1 MPLKEEYIDFDEE
14 IQRLEQKRD
23 ALAEQVAALDEDV
36 PKREGL
42 AEQGQDIDVCL
53 RGLRWARDD
62 AATDDGVPVWSDDVD
77 GVTLAGLT
85 GGEFG
90 HVEDT
95 VVADALDRGD
105 TRVGEGLTRIYY
117 VAKATQ
123 QAPYVDGSMSFTD
136 SVQAVSQLPV
146 PFLKWA
152 DDRVDELTTIGGDEG
167 NSFGDLVAEKQANQD
182 ET

>member
-1 MPLKEEYIDFDEE
+1 MPLKEDHINFDDE
-14 IQRLEQKRD
+14 IQRLEQERND
-23 ALAEQVAALDEDV
+23 LAEQVATLDEDAPTRDEIV
-36 PKREGL
+36 
-42 AEQGQDIDVCL
+42 EQGQEIDVYL

-62 AATDDGVPVWSDDVD
+62 AAADDGVPLWDEDVD

-123 QAPYVDGSMSFTD
+123 QAPYIDESMSFTD
-136 SVQAVSQLPV
+136 RVQAVSQLPV

-152 DDRVDELTTIGGDEG
+152 DDRVDDLTTIGSDEG
-167 NSFGDLVAEKQANQD
+167 NSFGDLVVEKQASQD